1 MKTQYIPKLIL
12 KIKKKRLHISTA
24 GAQVWSLASGQLR
37 SHMMC
42 SMAKK
47 KKKRERERER
57 NKRKKKKNTGEN
69 GIIGGR
75 PQIMWERTRSRM
87 LVNSWLKGW
96 SVNEGDGSS
105 SSLSFICPRLL
116 QYLALGTFT
125 FNCLNTSFLPPPSV
139 NVSILQI

>member
-47 KKKRERERER
+47 KKKERERER
-57 NKRKKKKNTGEN
+57 KKQKKKKKEYRRKWDYWRKTTDNVGEDQVKDA
-69 GIIGGR
+69 G
-75 PQIMWERTRSRM
+75 
-87 LVNSWLKGW
+87 K
-96 SVNEGDGSS
+96 
-105 SSLSFICPRLL
+105 
-116 QYLALGTFT
+116 
-125 FNCLNTSFLPPPSV
+125 
-139 NVSILQI
+139 